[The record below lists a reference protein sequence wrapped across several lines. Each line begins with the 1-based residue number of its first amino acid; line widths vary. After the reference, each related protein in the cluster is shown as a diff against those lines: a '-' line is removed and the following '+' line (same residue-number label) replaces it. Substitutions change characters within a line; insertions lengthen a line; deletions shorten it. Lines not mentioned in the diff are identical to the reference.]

1 MSLVSDKATTRLQQS
16 PARRSQL
23 KSGSRAWCA
32 LLDAIPQFGINT
44 IDHCLG
50 FHYCGVVI
58 VGGCQSCA
66 EAGFVASLAT
76 GESA

>member
-1 MSLVSDKATTRLQQS
+1 MNTPTRNKTSTRRRFVKLAGRH
-16 PARRSQL
+16 PAIRHQHI
-23 KSGSRAWCA
+23 G
-32 LLDAIPQFGINT
+32 
-44 IDHCLG
+44 HCLG